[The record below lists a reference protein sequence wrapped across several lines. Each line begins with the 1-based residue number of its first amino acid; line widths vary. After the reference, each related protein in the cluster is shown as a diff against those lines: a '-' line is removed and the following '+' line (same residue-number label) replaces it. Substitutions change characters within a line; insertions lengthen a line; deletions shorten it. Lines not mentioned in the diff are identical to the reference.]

1 MPCRLLAACLAWQ
14 SLALEL
20 TKDSW
25 EEMTNRKRV
34 FVKFFAPWC
43 GHCKRLKPAWEKLM
57 QEYAEHDSILVAEV
71 DCTGAGKSKCD
82 DAGVEGFPTLKRL
95 DGSGQDIFSRSF
107 QAECHPSPSTCRTCR
122 AAT

>member
-1 MPCRLLAACLAWQ
+1 MQEGVRVPMVETALQQVAAHLDQKQRLHRR
-14 SLALEL
+14 
-20 TKDSW
+20 T
-25 EEMTNRKRV
+25 
-34 FVKFFAPWC
+34 
-43 GHCKRLKPAWEKLM
+43 LKLRPP
-57 QEYAEHDSILVAEV
+57 QEYAEHESILVAEV